1 MVDSVSAIFEFFFPL
16 LFQQYQLFSLSGR
29 AGEGWD
35 RWREGGREEWV
46 FLYRITFITLKPL
59 LKWRSVI
66 ENFAITSPRQCSMT
80 F

>member
-35 RWREGGREEWV
+35 RWREGGRSGYFCIE
-46 FLYRITFITLKPL
+46 LRL
-59 LKWRSVI
+59 LR
-66 ENFAITSPRQCSMT
+66 
-80 F
+80 